1 MRHMDWVLNLLQCMV
16 LCCILHS
23 IQSPHDLVMSTP
35 DQTLKFVFNFTIFL
49 GLLWVFLDLLPLW
62 FLLLVSQGSQVVVE
76 MWCCESSG
84 YLITWF
90 GDHYPG
96 FRILGICLLLHI
108 SNYLSLFCVGSHM
121 VWVGCW
127 RLEAQWAILLLVI
140 ITTWFNH
147 LLVFIHLPHA
157 RFHEF
162 YFRSVA
168 DWRLNQ

>member
-1 MRHMDWVLNLLQCMV
+1 MRHMDWVLNLFFLQYRVV
-16 LCCILHS
+16 LFCILHS

-35 DQTLKFVFNFTIFL
+35 DQTLKLVFTIFL
-49 GLLWVFLDLLPLW
+49 GLLWVFLDLLTLW
-62 FLLLVSQGSQVVVE
+62 FLLLVSQGSQVVE

-127 RLEAQWAILLLVI
+127 SGLSYCWLL
-140 ITTWFNH
+140 
-147 LLVFIHLPHA
+147 
-157 RFHEF
+157 
-162 YFRSVA
+162 
-168 DWRLNQ
+168 